1 MFDPTAFDNMKVV
14 IEGAIYDLDL
24 DGEINIIDRND
35 LINLA
40 KMSRSFDVSFKLT
53 GNKTRQVIAKI
64 IMKSNLENLAA
75 ELLPGSLSDKDSGS
89 MVRLEFQLKGNF
101 ALADYKQIEAVLL
114 DIWGENRKVQQ
125 TVHYHPLE
133 NQQETINIFTVE
145 FKRLVREDQIDDLVG
160 MVEFMVTTIQ
170 QLSQFKPNPVR

>member
-53 GNKTRQVIAKI
+53 GNRTRRVTAKLI
-64 IMKSNLENLAA
+64 LGSNLENLAA
-75 ELLPGSLSDKDSGS
+75 ELLPDSLSEKDSGS
-89 MVRLEFQLKGNF
+89 MVRLEFQLEST
-101 ALADYKQIEAVLL
+101 LVLEDYKQIEAKLL
-114 DIWGENRKVQQ
+114 DIWGETRKVRQKVQ
-125 TVHYHPLE
+125 YNPMGKDQEPL
-133 NQQETINIFTVE
+133 NIFTVE
-145 FKRLVREDQIDDLVG
+145 FERLVREEQIDDLVG
-160 MVEFMVTTIQ
+160 MVEFMVTTILE
-170 QLSQFKPNPVR
+170 LSQFTPKPAL

>member
-40 KMSRSFDVSFKLT
+40 KMSRSFDVSFKLP

-64 IMKSNLENLAA
+64 ILKSNLENLAA

-89 MVRLEFQLKGNF
+89 MVRLEFQLKGNL
-101 ALADYKQIEAVLL
+101 ALEITS
-114 DIWGENRKVQQ
+114 R
-125 TVHYHPLE
+125 
-133 NQQETINIFTVE
+133 
-145 FKRLVREDQIDDLVG
+145 
-160 MVEFMVTTIQ
+160 
-170 QLSQFKPNPVR
+170 